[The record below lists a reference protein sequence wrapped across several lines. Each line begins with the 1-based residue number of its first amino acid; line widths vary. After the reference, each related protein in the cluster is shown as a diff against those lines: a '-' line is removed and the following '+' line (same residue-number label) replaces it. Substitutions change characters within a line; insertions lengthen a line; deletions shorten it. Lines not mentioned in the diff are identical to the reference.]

1 VKAFSRMEHPARGF
15 YRAQFYTSV
24 AWWLLV
30 RRISGKFL
38 FDVAASSVF
47 TRPGWLPRRWLRRLH
62 GARKLV
68 FVASLAGLGAG
79 GLLSGSLPPLLVRA
93 GVAALFSLYHLL
105 ENSTTNRHGE
115 FPVLYAVWGLCIPDP
130 RYASAFCLGNTIH
143 FILSSGVCKLLVGG
157 RQWLHASTMQT
168 YLRAYSE
175 SKSAPPA
182 SMTLNRC
189 AAAAPWV
196 ASGISVSTVVLEVCL
211 IPMTLF
217 LPPSHRFLAVTGLV
231 AMHVGIA
238 TLMSARV
245 GLVFL
250 TTLPIYIVGFS
261 CEAPVFS
268 PEWWCAAAIGIGP
281 SAWSVARQRML
292 PDDWP
297 CSAVSLFMWS
307 GQQADAIIKTMM
319 TGDRRIVLA
328 TSEAAAGARNGEAK
342 PGDSIIGLPVLYHGG
357 VSKGTPVG
365 ISIDIQMQ
373 PALCGCST
381 CEKYIL
387 RGTQGTPAP

>member
-1 VKAFSRMEHPARGF
+1 MEHPALGF
-15 YRAQFYTSV
+15 YRAQFYTTV
-24 AWWLLV
+24 AWWLIV
-30 RRISGKFL
+30 YRISGKFP
-38 FDVAASSVF
+38 FHVVASSVF
-47 TRPGWLPRRWLRRLH
+47 TRPGWVPGNVMRRLH
-62 GARKLV
+62 SARTLV

-79 GLLSGSLPPLLVRA
+79 AVLSGSLPPLLVRA

-130 RYASAFCLGNTIH
+130 RYASAFCFGSAIH

-168 YLRAYSE
+168 YLKAYSE
-175 SKSAPPA
+175 SKSAPPG
-182 SMTLNRC
+182 SLTLNRC
-189 AAAAPWV
+189 AVAEPWIT
-196 ASGISVSTVVLEVCL
+196 SGISVSTIVLEVCV
-211 IPMTLF
+211 IPMMLF
-217 LPPSHRFLAVTGLV
+217 LPPSHRFLGCACLV
-231 AMHVGIA
+231 AMHVGI
-238 TLMSARV
+238 TMLMSARV

-261 CEAPVFS
+261 CKASVFS
-268 PEWWCAAAIGIGP
+268 PEWWFAAAIGIGP
-281 SAWSVARQRML
+281 SALVAARQRML

-319 TGDRRIVLA
+319 TGDRRVVLA
-328 TSEAAAGARNGEAK
+328 TSEAAARARHGDAK

-357 VSKGTPVG
+357 VSKGA
-365 ISIDIQMQ
+365 QFQ
-373 PALCGCST
+373 
-381 CEKYIL
+381 
-387 RGTQGTPAP
+387 